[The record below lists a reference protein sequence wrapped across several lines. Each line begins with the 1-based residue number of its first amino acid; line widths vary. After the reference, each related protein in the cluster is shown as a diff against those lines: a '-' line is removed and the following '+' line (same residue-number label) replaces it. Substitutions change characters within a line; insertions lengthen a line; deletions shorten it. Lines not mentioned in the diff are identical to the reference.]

1 MSRQALGKGL
11 GALLPTSDADTVKKI
26 PLDQIIANPYQPRQN
41 FDDDAL
47 NELAESIK
55 THGILQPILLR
66 KASNGYE
73 LVAGERRWRAAKI
86 AGLTEIP
93 ALIKEL
99 DDLRMSQMAL
109 IENLQ
114 RDDLNAIEEAQA
126 YQNLLEK
133 FAMTQEEVANAVGK
147 SRVAVTNTLRLL
159 KLSAYVK
166 ENVSR
171 ETLTPGHARTLL
183 ALNDEK
189 IQNDICKKIITEGWS
204 VRQTEDYVRKL
215 LEGTKQKKDKQKK
228 KNIFLDDLSEKIGE
242 QLGTRVNIKP
252 GKKVSKIEIE
262 YYDDDDLERIINFLG
277 IEE

>member
-11 GALLPTSDADTVKKI
+11 GALLPTSDTDTVKKI

-41 FDDDAL
+41 FDVDAL

-55 THGILQPILLR
+55 VHGVLQPILLR

-86 AGLTEIP
+86 AGLSEIP

-99 DDLRMSQMAL
+99 DDLGMSQMAL

-133 FAMTQEEVANAVGK
+133 FAMTQEEIANAVGK

-159 KLSAYVK
+159 KLSAYVR

-171 ETLTPGHARTLL
+171 ETLTPGHARALL

-189 IQNDICKKIITEGWS
+189 MQNDICKNIITEGWS
-204 VRQTEDYVRKL
+204 VRQTEEYIRKL
-215 LEGTKQKKDKQKK
+215 VEGTTPKKERQKK
-228 KNIFLDDLSEKIGE
+228 KNIFLDDLSNKIGE
-242 QLGTRVNIKP
+242 QLGTRVVIKP
-252 GKKVSKIEIE
+252 GKKICKIEIE

>member
-11 GALLPTSDADTVKKI
+11 GALLPTSDTDTVKKI

-41 FDDDAL
+41 FDVDAL

-55 THGILQPILLR
+55 VHGVLQPILLR

-86 AGLTEIP
+86 AGLSEIP

-99 DDLRMSQMAL
+99 DDLGMSQMAL

-133 FAMTQEEVANAVGK
+133 FAMTQEEIANAVGK

-159 KLSAYVK
+159 KLSAYVR

-171 ETLTPGHARTLL
+171 ETLTPGHARALL

-189 IQNDICKKIITEGWS
+189 MQNDICKNIITEGWS
-204 VRQTEDYVRKL
+204 VRQTEEYIRKL
-215 LEGTKQKKDKQKK
+215 VEETTPKKEKQKK
-228 KNIFLDDLSEKIGE
+228 KNIFLDDLSNKIGE
-242 QLGTRVNIKP
+242 QLGTRVVIKP
-252 GKKVSKIEIE
+252 GKKISKIEIE

>member
-11 GALLPTSDADTVKKI
+11 GALLPTSDTDTVKKI

-41 FDDDAL
+41 FDVDAL

-55 THGILQPILLR
+55 VHGVLQPILLR

-86 AGLTEIP
+86 AGLSEIP

-99 DDLRMSQMAL
+99 DDLGMSQMAL

-133 FAMTQEEVANAVGK
+133 FAMTQEEIANAVGK

-159 KLSAYVK
+159 KLSAYVR

-171 ETLTPGHARTLL
+171 ETLTPGHARALL

-189 IQNDICKKIITEGWS
+189 MQNDICKNIITEGWS
-204 VRQTEDYVRKL
+204 VRQTEEYIRKL
-215 LEGTKQKKDKQKK
+215 VEGTTPKKERQKK
-228 KNIFLDDLSEKIGE
+228 KNIFLDDLSNKIGE
-242 QLGTRVNIKP
+242 QLGTRVVIKP
-252 GKKVSKIEIE
+252 GKKISKIEIE

>member
-11 GALLPTSDADTVKKI
+11 GALLPTSDTDTVKKI

-41 FDDDAL
+41 FDVDAL

-55 THGILQPILLR
+55 VHGVLQPILLR

-86 AGLTEIP
+86 AGLSEIP

-99 DDLRMSQMAL
+99 DDLGMSQMAL

-133 FAMTQEEVANAVGK
+133 FAMTQEEIANAVGK

-159 KLSAYVK
+159 KLSAFVR

-171 ETLTPGHARTLL
+171 ETLTPGHARALL

-189 IQNDICKKIITEGWS
+189 MQNDICKNIITEGWS
-204 VRQTEDYVRKL
+204 VRQTEEYIRKL
-215 LEGTKQKKDKQKK
+215 VEGTTPKKERQKK
-228 KNIFLDDLSEKIGE
+228 KNIFLDDLSNKIGE
-242 QLGTRVNIKP
+242 QLGTRVVIKP
-252 GKKVSKIEIE
+252 GKKISKIEIE